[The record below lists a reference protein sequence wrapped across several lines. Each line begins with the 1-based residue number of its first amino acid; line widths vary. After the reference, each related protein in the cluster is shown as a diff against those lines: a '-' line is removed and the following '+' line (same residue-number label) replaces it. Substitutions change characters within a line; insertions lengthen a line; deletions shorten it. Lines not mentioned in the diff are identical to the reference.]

1 MQKTYTILWAV
12 KIGDPDWAEQVIT
25 QRSYKIEE
33 AKQWA
38 TENGFDRFRVS
49 TLDMT
54 EKPDF
59 SSTLNLSL

>member
-1 MQKTYTILWAV
+1 MQKIYTILWAV

-38 TENGFDRFRVS
+38 TNNGFDRLRVS

-54 EKPDF
+54 EKPNF
-59 SSTLNLSL
+59 NSTLNLSL